1 MISDI
6 ITQCHPNGSKLS
18 QKLMSRL
25 GRGAKEQKRRREED
39 GWLDGWMDAL
49 ESRSRD
55 EMERGNALGYMAD
68 TMPNF
73 QEDRIR
79 NSFLS
84 RDKEMLREG
93 KHVNDVVV
101 RPRPES
107 RRTN

>member
-1 MISDI
+1 MSPDRFQI
-6 ITQCHPNGSKLS
+6 IAKIDVAAW
-18 QKLMSRL
+18 
-25 GRGAKEQKRRREED
+25 RGAKEQKRRREED

>member
-1 MISDI
+1 MSPDRFQI
-6 ITQCHPNGSKLS
+6 IAKIDVAA
-18 QKLMSRL
+18 R
-25 GRGAKEQKRRREED
+25 RGAKEQKRRREED

>member
-1 MISDI
+1 MSPDRFQI
-6 ITQCHPNGSKLS
+6 IAKIDVAA
-18 QKLMSRL
+18 R
-25 GRGAKEQKRRREED
+25 RGAKEQKRRREED

-55 EMERGNALGYMAD
+55 EMERGNASGYMAD

-93 KHVNDVVV
+93 KHVDDVVV

-107 RRTN
+107 RTN